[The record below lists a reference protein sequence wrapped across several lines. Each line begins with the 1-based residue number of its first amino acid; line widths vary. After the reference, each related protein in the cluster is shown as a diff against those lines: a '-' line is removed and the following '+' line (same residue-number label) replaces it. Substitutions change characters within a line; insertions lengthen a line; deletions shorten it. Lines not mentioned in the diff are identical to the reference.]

1 VRNRLLSPR
10 SSCCFLNVPLC
21 SGLLFVCCHNF
32 IELDLFNQDLR
43 MQATVYFTVGASPSA
58 LLSLQLPNGIARS
71 VA

>member
-1 VRNRLLSPR
+1 
-10 SSCCFLNVPLC
+10 
-21 SGLLFVCCHNF
+21 LLFVCCHNF

-43 MQATVYFTVGASPSA
+43 MQATVYFTVGASASA